1 MTDVKTSSGVQRFR
15 LPPTFSLLWTLGP
28 APDSLECPISFSP
41 FLPFGTLE
49 NTAGNGGIFL
59 FLFFYIKFIGLTSIF
74 IRIFAGCFTLA
85 NQCVTIGCNAALA
98 APDIKKRI
106 RYQFLI

>member
-49 NTAGNGGIFL
+49 NTAGDGGIFL
-59 FLFFYIKFIGLTSIF
+59 LHKVYGIDVYSNTNVGGLLYPGQPF
-74 IRIFAGCFTLA
+74 GYNGL
-85 NQCVTIGCNAALA
+85 
-98 APDIKKRI
+98 
-106 RYQFLI
+106 

>member
-49 NTAGNGGIFL
+49 NTASDGGIFL
-59 FLFFYIKFIGLTSIF
+59 FG
-74 IRIFAGCFTLA
+74 AFT
-85 NQCVTIGCNAALA
+85 
-98 APDIKKRI
+98 
-106 RYQFLI
+106 